1 MVKAI
6 VTGVAGRMGG
16 RIVHLMEATPG
27 IQLVGAVESP
37 GHAAVGQDV
46 GLVVRLPA
54 KGVKVVDSLDQVLPQ
69 AEVVIEFTHPEPS
82 LAHLRQVADAGKAMV
97 LGTTGFS
104 PPQIAGG
111 RSWCSR
117 DRKSSVIFIP

>member
-16 RIVHLMEATPG
+16 RIVHLMETAKG

-46 GLVVRLPA
+46 GPVVGLP
-54 KGVKVVDSLDQVLPQ
+54 P
-69 AEVVIEFTHPEPS
+69 
-82 LAHLRQVADAGKAMV
+82 
-97 LGTTGFS
+97 
-104 PPQIAGG
+104 GG
-111 RSWCSR
+111 A
-117 DRKSSVIFIP
+117 P